1 MHVLSVAGD
10 SEIKMKN
17 ARHFPFLPCAQS
29 ASYYRRRPRFS
40 GISPPLFLIA
50 LYYFIYYT
58 MGKMQVLE
66 KVQVKKFQ
74 LEALE
79 KTRNQAEGEDH
90 HPHNK
95 DIRPDNNDNQ
105 IRNHT
110 TGTPYII

>member
-1 MHVLSVAGD
+1 
-10 SEIKMKN
+10 
-17 ARHFPFLPCAQS
+17 
-29 ASYYRRRPRFS
+29 
-40 GISPPLFLIA
+40 
-50 LYYFIYYT
+50 

-74 LEALE
+74 PAALE
-79 KTRNQAEGEDH
+79 IARNQAEGEDH

-105 IRNHT
+105 TRNRT